1 VLLGSAER
9 MSAQRAYEIGLV
21 SEVVPGAELHE
32 RVEWAARTIAD
43 LPELGVQ
50 GTVRALW
57 AGLEFSRRQ
66 AIEVA
71 NFLCRIGSDPREMI
85 KAQERFAGGRRTEW
99 RLR

>member
-1 VLLGSAER
+1 

-21 SEVVPGAELHE
+21 SEVVPGAELRE

-43 LPELGVQ
+43 APELGIQ

-57 AGLEFSRRQ
+57 TGLELSRRQ

-71 NFLCRIGSDPREMI
+71 NFLCRIGSDPREFI
-85 KAQERFAGGRRTEW
+85 KAQARFKGGGRTEW